1 MKMPLRIIAR
11 LDAKPPYIVKPV
23 HFEGL
28 RKVGNPRD
36 LALKYYQQGA
46 DEILYIDIVSSLYQR
61 PILLDTICETSNDL
75 YIPFAAGGG
84 VKTIADFE
92 HLLHHGVD
100 KVVINT
106 FALQQDSQIIRIAA
120 EIFGSQAVVVHI
132 VAKKWNGWWECY
144 SDCGRIRSG
153 KDALHW
159 AKEVEKLG
167 AGELIVS
174 SVDTDGR
181 KCGFDIELI
190 SHIVKNAKIPVIAAS
205 GAGSL
210 AHIGEMALQA
220 NPDAVAI
227 GSLLH
232 YNTETIGTIKQ
243 YLNEQGIKV
252 AL

>member
-1 MKMPLRIIAR
+1 MPFRIIAR
-11 LDAKPPYIVKPV
+11 LDVKPPDVVKPV

-28 RKVGNPRD
+28 RKIGKPTD
-36 LALKYYQQGA
+36 MALKYYNQGA

-61 PILLDTICETSNDL
+61 LILLDQICKTSKDL

-84 VKTIADFE
+84 VNSIKDFE
-92 HLLHHGVD
+92 NLLHHGVD

-106 FALQQDSQIIRIAA
+106 FALQYDAQIIRNAA

-132 VAKKWNGWWECY
+132 VAKKWQDWWECY

-153 KDALHW
+153 KDALQW
-159 AKEVEKLG
+159 AKEVERLG
-167 AGELIVS
+167 AGELLVS
-174 SVDTDGR
+174 SVDQDGR
-181 KCGFDIELI
+181 KQGFDIELI
-190 SHIVKNAKIPVIAAS
+190 SQIVENANIPVIAAS

-210 AHIGEMALQA
+210 EHIGEMVVQA
-220 NPDAVAI
+220 NPDAVAV

-232 YNTETIGTIKQ
+232 YNQETVGTIKQ
-243 YLNEQGIKV
+243 YLNDKGVQV

>member
-1 MKMPLRIIAR
+1 MPLRIIAR
-11 LDAKPPYIVKPV
+11 LDVKPPYVVKPV

-28 RKVGNPRD
+28 RKVGVPAD
-36 LALKYYQQGA
+36 LALKYYNQGA

-61 PILLDTICETSNDL
+61 PILLNQICETSKEL

-84 VKTIADFE
+84 VKTIDDFE
-92 HLLHHGVD
+92 SLLHHGVD

-106 FALQQDSQIIRIAA
+106 FALQQDPQIIRNAA

-132 VAKKWNGWWECY
+132 QAKKWQGWWECY

-153 KDALHW
+153 RDAIAW
-159 AKEVEKLG
+159 AKEVEQLG
-167 AGELIVS
+167 AGEILVS

-181 KCGFDIELI
+181 QRGFDTELI
-190 SHIVKNAKIPVIAAS
+190 SRIVGSTTIPVIAGS
-205 GAGSL
+205 GAGTPE
-210 AHIGEMALQA
+210 HILDMVKES
-220 NPDAVAI
+220 NPDAVAV

-232 YNTETIGTIKQ
+232 YSTATIGSIKQ
-243 YLNEQGIKV
+243 YLHENGIRV

>member
-1 MKMPLRIIAR
+1 MPLRIIAR
-11 LDAKPPYIVKPV
+11 LDVKPPHVVKPV
-23 HFEGL
+23 HFECL
-28 RKVGNPRD
+28 RKIGSPTD
-36 LALKYYQQGA
+36 LALKYYNQGA

-61 PILLDTICETSNDL
+61 PILLDQICETSKEL

-84 VKTIADFE
+84 VKTIKDFE
-92 HLLHHGVD
+92 NLLHHGVD

-106 FALQQDSQIIRIAA
+106 FALQHDAQIITKAA

-132 VAKKWNGWWECY
+132 VAKKWQDWWECY

-153 KDALHW
+153 KDALDW
-159 AKEVEKLG
+159 AQEVERLG
-167 AGELIVS
+167 AGEILVS
-174 SVDTDGR
+174 SVDHDGR
-181 KCGFDIELI
+181 NRGFDIDLI
-190 SHIVKNAKIPVIAAS
+190 SRIVENTKIPVIAGS

-210 AHIGEMALQA
+210 EHIREMIVQA
-220 NPDAVAI
+220 NPDAVAV

-243 YLNEQGIKV
+243 HLHKNGITV